1 VCGLASFTNINRRS
15 GEREP
20 NFQVLRSDGTELDFT
35 NPWPGASP
43 NNTVYFLDWITGGFL
58 GEIKKQG
65 ELIRC
70 KNCGHTWPIFDA
82 HPTVRVDEIVETPH
96 RTQTDMG
103 TDTYLTTNASAATVE
118 RGIDLKQT
126 WSQSWSVEYEK
137 ATRTNIATD
146 FSAKGAIGLRSEVE
160 EQIRK
165 KYVATETLSRE
176 YTDTLTLTLPPQ
188 TKVLTTIEWKKIW
201 QHGLLKLSDGG
212 QVPFK
217 VAVQLTYD
225 YSTQDA
231 V

>member
-1 VCGLASFTNINRRS
+1 
-15 GEREP
+15 
-20 NFQVLRSDGTELDFT
+20 
-35 NPWPGASP
+35 
-43 NNTVYFLDWITGGFL
+43 
-58 GEIKKQG
+58 
-65 ELIRC
+65 
-70 KNCGHTWPIFDA
+70 
-82 HPTVRVDEIVETPH
+82 
-96 RTQTDMG
+96 M
-103 TDTYLTTNASAATVE
+103 TNASSASVE
-118 RGIDLKQT
+118 RSIDLKQT

-146 FSAKGAIGLRSEVE
+146 ISAKGAIGLRSEVE

-188 TKVLTTIEWKKIW
+188 TSVLTTIKWKKIW

-225 YSTQDA
+225 YATQDA